1 MNNPT
6 MNTPKKQTV
15 IKPETWLF
23 IVTQLFFLLFLY
35 AAANKLLDFE
45 KFKVQL
51 GQSPILTDYA
61 GIIAWV
67 IPGIEILISILLVFQ
82 RTLMLGLFA
91 SLSLMIMFTSY
102 ILVILNFAERVPCS
116 CGGIL
121 EKMGWTEHLIFN
133 IAFVLIAI
141 VGIILQTKLSK
152 DKK

>member
-1 MNNPT
+1 M
-6 MNTPKKQTV
+6 MNTSKKQTV
-15 IKPETWLF
+15 IKPDTWLF
-23 IVTQLFFLLFLY
+23 IITQLFFLLFLY

-45 KFKVQL
+45 KFKIQI

-61 GIIAWV
+61 GIIAGI
-67 IPGIEILISILLVFQ
+67 IPGIEILISILLLFQ

-133 IAFVLIAI
+133 IVFVLMAIA
-141 VGIILQTKLSK
+141 GIILKAKTEKITAIK
-152 DKK
+152 